1 MRVNRRRLLAT
12 MAWPLGLAWATPGR
26 AALSGRVQAEVDS
39 LLASVE
45 ASGCSFYR
53 NGSWHDSKA
62 AVAHLRD
69 KYDYLV
75 ARDLIATT
83 EDFIERAATKSSLS
97 GQPYEV
103 KCGPSAAVTSSR
115 WLYGKLAFLRSSS

>member
-1 MRVNRRRLLAT
+1 MNKRSF
-12 MAWPLGLAWATPGR
+12 LGLTWMLGLLWMKPGH
-26 AALSGRVQAEVDS
+26 AASTRSVQAEVDF

-53 NGSWHDSKA
+53 NGTWHDSKA

-75 ARDLIATT
+75 VRNLIATT
-83 EDFIERAATKSSLS
+83 EDFIERAASKSSIS
-97 GQPYEV
+97 GQVYEV
-103 KCGPSAAVTSSR
+103 KCGDGATVESGR
-115 WLYGKLAFLRSSS
+115 WLREKLASLRAS

>member
-1 MRVNRRRLLAT
+1 MNKRCF
-12 MAWPLGLAWATPGR
+12 LGLTLMSGLCWAMVGH
-26 AALSGRVQAEVDS
+26 AAEKRSVQAEVDS

-45 ASGCSFYR
+45 ASACSFYR

-75 ARDLIATT
+75 VRNLIVTT
-83 EDFIERAATKSSLS
+83 EDFIERAASRSSIS
-97 GQPYEV
+97 GQAYEV
-103 KCGPSAAVTSSR
+103 KCGDHAAMESAR
-115 WLYGKLAFLRSSS
+115 WLREKLALLRAT

>member
-1 MRVNRRRLLAT
+1 MNKRCF
-12 MAWPLGLAWATPGR
+12 LGLTLMSGLSWAMAGH
-26 AALSGRVQAEVDS
+26 AASTRSVQAEVDS

-45 ASGCSFYR
+45 ASACSFYR

-75 ARDLIATT
+75 IRRMIVTT
-83 EDFIERAATKSSLS
+83 EDFIERAATRSSVS
-97 GQPYEV
+97 GQAYEV
-103 KCGPSAAVTSSR
+103 KCGDHAAMESGQ
-115 WLYGKLAFLRSSS
+115 WLHEKLAILRAS

>member
-1 MRVNRRRLLAT
+1 MRVNRRRLLVT
-12 MAWPLGLAWATPGR
+12 MAWPLGLSWATPGH
-26 AALSGRVQAEVDS
+26 AALSGRVQAEVDA

-103 KCGPSAAVTSSR
+103 KCGSSAAVTSSR
-115 WLYGKLAFLRSSS
+115 WLYGKLASLRSSS